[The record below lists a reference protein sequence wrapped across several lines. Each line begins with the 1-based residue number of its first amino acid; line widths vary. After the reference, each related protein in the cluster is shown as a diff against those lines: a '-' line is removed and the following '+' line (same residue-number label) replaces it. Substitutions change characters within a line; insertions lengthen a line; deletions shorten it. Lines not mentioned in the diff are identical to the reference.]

1 MNIKIGANIKK
12 LRTENNITQDALATA
27 IGVTPQAVSRWE
39 SEGGYPDIELLPALA
54 DFFSVSVDE
63 LIGYRLSERE
73 KELADIKKELERLS
87 EVGSVEERVSY
98 ARNAF
103 TRYPNDYEIRD
114 NLAVC
119 LYFVWQESHN
129 ESLIGEIENLLR
141 TVVNECANENTRYDA
156 INTLVSLY
164 SESGQKDKITELV
177 KLLTPMKYCREHTL
191 SCGIGDGKTKF
202 YIQDEIDKL
211 TDALGIAIRN
221 LALND
226 DLPNDPSTWEDKIE
240 MLRTSNQ
247 LYSMIYGDDLMY
259 HHGRLAFNH
268 WLISTYQIALGKTE
282 DALSSLEEM
291 CGHAV
296 ACDLSY
302 QNDHGRHFSSILVDT
317 QIYPEKSEDFHEFT
331 EHTQCYYMLDR
342 MQHTRYDCLRRDM
355 RFLSVVEELT
365 MYAKNEGF

>member
-27 IGVTPQAVSRWE
+27 IGVTPQAISRWE
-39 SEGGYPDIELLPALA
+39 SEGGYPDIELLPVLA
-54 DFFSVSVDE
+54 DFFSVSVDD

-221 LALND
+221 LCL
-226 DLPNDPSTWEDKIE
+226 LY
-240 MLRTSNQ
+240 TS
-247 LYSMIYGDDLMY
+247 
-259 HHGRLAFNH
+259 R
-268 WLISTYQIALGKTE
+268 
-282 DALSSLEEM
+282 
-291 CGHAV
+291 CV
-296 ACDLSY
+296 
-302 QNDHGRHFSSILVDT
+302 
-317 QIYPEKSEDFHEFT
+317 
-331 EHTQCYYMLDR
+331 
-342 MQHTRYDCLRRDM
+342 
-355 RFLSVVEELT
+355 
-365 MYAKNEGF
+365 